1 MASTCDIY
9 KGSNLLGSGSCEA
22 ASASITSY
30 TGTAPQNLRNVQL
43 VITQA
48 GTHAGKS
55 IWTRIE
61 SGSGTGTLV
70 IRDAIPFV
78 GA

>member
-9 KGSNLLGSGSCEA
+9 KGSNKLGSGSCEA

-30 TGTAPQNLRNVQL
+30 TGTAPTNLRNVQV
-43 VITQA
+43 VITEA
-48 GTHAGKS
+48 GDNVGRS
-55 IWTRIE
+55 IWTRVQ
-61 SGSGTGTLV
+61 SGSGTATLV

>member
-9 KGSNLLGSGSCEA
+9 KGSNKLGSGSCEA

-30 TGTAPQNLRNVQL
+30 TGTAPINLRNVQ
-43 VITQA
+43 VVVTEA
-48 GTHAGKS
+48 GDHTGKS
-55 IWTRIE
+55 IWTRVQ
-61 SGSGTGTLV
+61 SGSGTATLV

>member
-9 KGSNLLGSGSCEA
+9 KGPIKLGSGSCEA

-30 TGTAPQNLRNVQL
+30 SGAAPGPGRNVR
-43 VITQA
+43 VVVTES
-48 GTHAGKS
+48 GTHAGRH
-55 IWTRIE
+55 WNARITA
-61 SGSGTGTLV
+61 GSGTSTLT
-70 IRDAIPFV
+70 ISEKCPYV

>member
-9 KGSNLLGSGSCEA
+9 KGMVKLGSGTCEA
-22 ASASITSY
+22 DSASITSY
-30 TGTAPQNLRNVQL
+30 SGTDPENLRNVTL

-48 GTHAGKS
+48 GDNVGRS
-55 IWTRIE
+55 IWTRVQ
-61 SGSGTGTLV
+61 SGSGTATLV
-70 IRDAIPFV
+70 LKDTIPFV

>member
-9 KGSNLLGSGSCEA
+9 KGSNLLGAGSCEE

-30 TGTAPQNLRNVQL
+30 VGTAPADLRNVQV
-43 VITQA
+43 VITEA
-48 GTHAGKS
+48 GDHTGKS

-70 IRDAIPFV
+70 LRDVIPFV

>member
-1 MASTCDIY
+1 MASACAVY
-9 KGSNLLGSGSCEA
+9 KGSTLLGTGSCEA

-30 TGTAPQNLRNVQL
+30 TGTAPTDLRNIQV
-43 VITQA
+43 VVTET
-48 GTHAGKS
+48 GDHTGRS
-55 IWTRIE
+55 IWTRVL

-70 IRDAIPFV
+70 LRDAIPFV

>member
-9 KGSNLLGSGSCEA
+9 KGMVKLGSGSCEA

-30 TGTAPQNLRNVQL
+30 SGTDPQNLRNVSV
-43 VITQA
+43 VITQV
-48 GTHAGKS
+48 GTHVGRS
-55 IWTRIE
+55 ISTRVE
-61 SGSGTGTLV
+61 SGSGTATLV
-70 IRDAIPFV
+70 LRDTIPFV

>member
-9 KGSNLLGSGSCEA
+9 KGMVKLGEGSCEA
-22 ASASITSY
+22 ASTSITSY
-30 TGTAPQNLRNVQL
+30 SGTDPVNLRNVTV

-48 GTHAGKS
+48 GDHAGRS
-55 IWTRIE
+55 IWTRVQ
-61 SGSGTGTLV
+61 SGSGTATLV
-70 IRDAIPFV
+70 IKDAIPFV